1 MSDSDQTEVMSFEAW
16 CSRQMPQQP
25 QFAYW
30 SLVMEFEL
38 AVLRFVHSIRTSN
51 FQLYTDSLKKV
62 SVFFRNLILVN
73 SL

>member
-1 MSDSDQTEVMSFEAW
+1 
-16 CSRQMPQQP
+16 
-25 QFAYW
+25 
-30 SLVMEFEL
+30 MEFEL